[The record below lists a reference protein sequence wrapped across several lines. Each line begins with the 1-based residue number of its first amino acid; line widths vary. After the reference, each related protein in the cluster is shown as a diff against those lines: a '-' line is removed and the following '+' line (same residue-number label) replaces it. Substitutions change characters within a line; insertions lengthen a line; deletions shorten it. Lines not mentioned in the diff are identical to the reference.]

1 MRASGEVS
9 IGWACGEGHEYKGET
24 NMKTQKR
31 EKTKITERKEKKSKV
46 GVRNRDGKGG
56 VWLQEFNV

>member
-31 EKTKITERKEKKSKV
+31 EKTKITEKGKKEQGRCQKQ
-46 GVRNRDGKGG
+46 RWKGG
-56 VWLQEFNV
+56 GKWLQEFNV